1 MVPLLGSD
9 LLAIYLNDHFG
20 ASTAGLEL
28 ARRVQSSNAG
38 TPVGDFL
45 TGLVAEIE
53 EDRETLERIME
64 GLGIG
69 TDRVKV
75 AAGWASEK
83 AGRLKLNGRLT
94 SYSPLSRLVE
104 LEGLLIGVW
113 GKRTGWLALLEIAPR
128 EPRLDEE
135 QLRQLV
141 VRADAQLDGLREHH
155 AEAAAEALAER

>member
-1 MVPLLGSD
+1 MVPFLGSD
-9 LLAIYLNDHFG
+9 LLAIYLNDHLAG
-20 ASTAGLEL
+20 STAGLEL
-28 ARRVQSSNAG
+28 ARRARSSNAG

-45 TGLVAEIE
+45 ARLVVEIE
-53 EDRETLERIME
+53 EDRDALERIME
-64 GLGIG
+64 SLDVGP
-69 TDRVKV
+69 DRVKV
-75 AAGWASEK
+75 AAAWASEK

-104 LEGLLIGVW
+104 LEGLLVGVW
-113 GKRTGWLALLEIAPR
+113 GKRGAWLALLEIAPR

-155 AEAAAEALAER
+155 AEAAAEALTDR